1 MCDGDG
7 LGVMWL
13 RWRGL
18 WLEQMWKD
26 PGLRPVARA
35 RTKTGLTGEVA
46 RPARERGRGDLDAW
60 RRGCIRNDGDAG
72 ELLEHWLV
80 MDFTRDAELRSE
92 PLRLS

>member
-18 WLEQMWKD
+18 WLEQMWKY

-46 RPARERGRGDLDAW
+46 RSARERGWCDMGAW
-60 RRGCIRNDGDAG
+60 RRGFIWSDGDAD
-72 ELLEHWLV
+72 ELLGIGL
-80 MDFTRDAELRSE
+80 
-92 PLRLS
+92 